1 MTIVTII
8 AGMAAA
14 TIARFFVLYIVY
26 KRQKLKLGG

>member
-14 TIARFFVLYIVY
+14 TL
-26 KRQKLKLGG
+26 LGFLFYTLFTSDKN